1 MIPKGGFE
9 MTWFAANLG
18 TILVTLAVIAV
29 VAVIITRMVK
39 EKKQGKS
46 SCSHGCSNC
55 AMHGRCHMAQTRA
68 K

>member
-1 MIPKGGFE
+1 
-9 MTWFAANLG
+9 MTWLAANLG
-18 TILVTLAVIAV
+18 TILVSLVVIAI
-29 VAVIITRMVK
+29 VAMIIWKMVK

-55 AMHGRCHMAQTRA
+55 ALHGQCHMAQTKA

>member
-1 MIPKGGFE
+1 
-9 MTWFAANLG
+9 MTSWLAANLG
-18 TILVTLAVIAV
+18 TILVSLAVIAV
-29 VAVIITRMVK
+29 AAAIIRKMVK

-55 AMHGRCHMAQTRA
+55 ALHGQCHMAQTKA